1 MHLARKNMNGASAHR
16 VATIVVASLALLVI
30 VSVLGS
36 IPTFHQA
43 LGIGSTDALDEGVL
57 IPKMSTST
65 TGVTTV
71 FGVLALA
78 FLLAA
83 STSRKP
89 RAAHAIASG
98 ADTPMRPRAAVS
110 PRHRMR
116 RTMPTDDDADHHH
129 TSIVTTPALRSAPDS
144 AQPEGFSVSLFR
156 SAPHREEGLSAR

>member
-1 MHLARKNMNGASAHR
+1 VHLARKKTNGASAHR
-16 VATIVVASLALLVI
+16 LATIVVAVLALLVI

-65 TGVTTV
+65 SGMTTV

-89 RAAHAIASG
+89 RAVRVIASG
-98 ADTPMRPRAAVS
+98 AGAPIRPRAAVS
-110 PRHRMR
+110 VRRRMR
-116 RTMPTDDDADHHH
+116 RTTPSDDDADHHH

-156 SAPHREEGLSAR
+156 SALHREEGSSAR